1 MEITDVNNVYLQR
14 NQLHVEL
21 LGRGI
26 AWLDTGTLET
36 LMQAS
41 NFIEAIESRQG
52 WKVACI
58 EEIAYRM
65 GYIDGGQVEKLA
77 APLLKSSY
85 GQYLMEVLEF
95 VRSLD

>member
-1 MEITDVNNVYLQR
+1 MLNCWDA
-14 NQLHVEL
+14 
-21 LGRGI
+21 

-52 WKVACI
+52 LKIACI

-65 GYIDGGQVEKLA
+65 GFINANQLEILA
-77 APLLKSSY
+77 QPLLNNGY
-85 GQYLMEVLEF
+85 GKYLMDIVKYGRPLE
-95 VRSLD
+95 